1 MEKTTYILSY
11 QGNPVAV
18 ITAGDD
24 FELTKKLGKAIQEE
38 VSAEEDGQLECSI
51 DRIGDYGEKTPIKA
65 KYVQDGFLVDD
76 NEFELV
82 KTVSY

>member
-1 MEKTTYILSY
+1 MEKIVYILIY

-51 DRIGDYGEKTPIKA
+51 DRIGDYGETTPIKSR
-65 KYVQDGFLVDD
+65 YVQDGCLVDD
-76 NEFELV
+76 NEFALM